1 MNKKTN
7 IRIGTL
13 YFTYI
18 MYIYLLVDCHEFF
31 IGNVQFFNPKS
42 VYLKWN
48 FPLNP
53 HVCLLFGR
61 GRLVG
66 QSFKIFY
73 KAGKFFFHASIGVF
87 VGPQRPDNGAWAEQ
101 VRRGGQPEL
110 QWRANQPGNIHHQF
124 LQKFPRLTQWLTY
137 IYVDLNDNQEGETMA
152 PIGPLKCNLPPL

>member
-1 MNKKTN
+1 MLRKFHTCITYMMNKKTN

-66 QSFKIFY
+66 QSFKVST
-73 KAGKFFFHASIGVF
+73 K
-87 VGPQRPDNGAWAEQ
+87 Q
-101 VRRGGQPEL
+101 
-110 QWRANQPGNIHHQF
+110 GNF
-124 LQKFPRLTQWLTY
+124 SSML
-137 IYVDLNDNQEGETMA
+137 
-152 PIGPLKCNLPPL
+152 PLEYL